1 MNKKELARFR
11 KLIDAERDRVRRN
24 IGMIEEEISDRTSN
38 KASGNQGYSNHMADI
53 GSDAMEQ
60 EQAFL
65 HASQETEYMK
75 QLEDAL
81 KRIDDGS
88 YGQCEECSG
97 TNPPE
102 TSRGVSRGAVVR
114 GVQVQTG
121 ETPEELIRGV
131 SSPNSHRRS
140 PGPNFQTL
148 LLDPWKNF
156 DVIDG
161 LLRITLVRN
170 SGAAFGILQGGRVF
184 LIAASVAASIFII
197 FLAERIAPEE
207 RAKRV
212 FLGMIL
218 GGR

>member
-97 TNPPE
+97 TIPLKRLE
-102 TSRGVSRGAVVR
+102 AYLAARLCVACKSK
-114 GVQVQTG
+114 QEKLQ
-121 ETPEELIRGV
+121 
-131 SSPNSHRRS
+131 RS
-140 PGPNFQTL
+140 
-148 LLDPWKNF
+148 
-156 DVIDG
+156 
-161 LLRITLVRN
+161 
-170 SGAAFGILQGGRVF
+170 
-184 LIAASVAASIFII
+184 
-197 FLAERIAPEE
+197 
-207 RAKRV
+207 
-212 FLGMIL
+212 
-218 GGR
+218 